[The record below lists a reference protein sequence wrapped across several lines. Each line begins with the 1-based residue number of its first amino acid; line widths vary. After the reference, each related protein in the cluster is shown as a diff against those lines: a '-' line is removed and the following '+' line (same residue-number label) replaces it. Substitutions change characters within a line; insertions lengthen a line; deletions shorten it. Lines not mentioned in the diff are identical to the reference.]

1 MSAYNYIL
9 DNNRTV
15 FNIQTLSGFDRPNVK
30 DLSKSLNYY
39 VKNGLLLNPRKGIY
53 AKKNYSK
60 EELACSVFR
69 PSYISLEYVLG
80 RAGVTYQ
87 YSEEFTS
94 VSYLSRTI
102 EIDGCVYSYRRLKP
116 EILFNRDGIIQNDN
130 IYVATPERAFLDVLY
145 LSAGL
150 VYFDNLRPL
159 NKTLIK
165 QLLPIYSSKKLVERT
180 SQLII

>member
-1 MSAYNYIL
+1 M
-9 DNNRTV
+9 

-53 AKKNYSK
+53 AKKNYNK

-87 YSEEFTS
+87 YSEEITS

-102 EIDGCVYSYRRLKP
+102 EIDG
-116 EILFNRDGIIQNDN
+116 
-130 IYVATPERAFLDVLY
+130 
-145 LSAGL
+145 
-150 VYFDNLRPL
+150 
-159 NKTLIK
+159 
-165 QLLPIYSSKKLVERT
+165 
-180 SQLII
+180 